1 MTWWPSVKRGL
12 YCELDPLLWC
22 TYRVEL
28 NLHGAVHCNPSSSQC
43 RCFAGC
49 FSGLCQTVITI
60 PTELLKIRLQL
71 QTATPGMPG
80 YVGPI
85 RLLRQV
91 LYREG
96 LTGAD
101 TAATVLETAAASAA
115 VRLTRV
121 AAAQKSE
128 VGKV

>member
-1 MTWWPSVKRGL
+1 MAAEHGLSRGGQTG
-12 YCELDPLLWC
+12 CKQAS
-22 TYRVEL
+22 VEL
-28 NLHGAVHCNPSSSQC
+28 NLHGAVHCNQPSSLC
-43 RCFAGC
+43 RCCAGC

-101 TAATVLETAAASAA
+101 TAATPLSWRQLQHLQLCAC
-115 VRLTRV
+115 RN
-121 AAAQKSE
+121 
-128 VGKV
+128 